1 MASSTYHAN
10 KEQMAT
16 LARSTPLRPRLM
28 FRPTLLIAFAAAVI
42 TALVQS
48 FLVPIDCDVSWLTTV
63 NEKMLAGQRLYVD
76 IIEVNPPA
84 SIWLYTP
91 FVWLAHQLQLR
102 PEAMIVA
109 AFIAGALA
117 TSALALRI
125 GAHLRRSPNPLIFF
139 ALLCFVEL
147 LLPLGT
153 FAQREHAAI
162 LFAAPA
168 LTALAVLSEKRALS
182 LPLRVIAGLAA
193 GLVIAIKPHF
203 ALAIIPA
210 VVLAAWQAR
219 ALRPMIPAAAAA
231 IAVIALY
238 AAAVVV
244 FTPEYLQLL
253 PMLAAAYL
261 PLHDYWLTLLRG
273 PVVIVP
279 LAIYALALF
288 LRPGRVAA
296 LAAMFLIA
304 SAGFA
309 VAGLIQGKGYLNHA
323 LPGMALGF
331 VGLVLLALE
340 PGIERD
346 RRNFVLAA
354 TAALA
359 CLEVY
364 AMASIQPIR
373 GLAEAVQRVAPPRP
387 SVITL
392 GPDLL
397 TGHPLVRNVG
407 GRWAGSRAGMYIA
420 VGAYSELPGARGP
433 AKARLFRWYEDDVAA
448 FANDVQRERPDV
460 ILVDARPELAWLRK
474 EPKIQRAVAGY
485 RPRAR
490 VGDVEI
496 WVRR

>member
-1 MASSTYHAN
+1 
-10 KEQMAT
+10 MAT
-16 LARSTPLRPRLM
+16 LAQSQHIRPRPTV
-28 FRPTLLIAFAAAVI
+28 RPTLAIGFAAAVV

-48 FLVPIDCDVSWLTTV
+48 FLVPIDCDVSWLITV

-76 IIEVNPPA
+76 LIEVNPPA

-91 FVWLAHQLQLR
+91 FVWLAHQLPLR
-102 PEAMIVA
+102 PEAVIVA
-109 AFIAGALA
+109 GFIAGALT

-125 GAHLRRSPNPLIFF
+125 SAHLRRPPSPRIFF

-168 LTALAVLSEKRALS
+168 LTALAVLAEKGTLS
-182 LPLRVIAGLAA
+182 LSLRVIAGLAA

-210 VVLAAWQAR
+210 VVLAAWRAR

-231 IAVIALY
+231 IGVVALY
-238 AAAVVV
+238 ATAVVV

-253 PMLAAAYL
+253 PMLTAAYL

-279 LAIYALALF
+279 LAIYALARF
-288 LRPGRVAA
+288 LRPSRVAA
-296 LAAMFLIA
+296 LPAMFLIA
-304 SAGFA
+304 SAGFT

-331 VGLVLLALE
+331 VGLVLLTNE
-340 PGIERD
+340 PGIDRG
-346 RRNFVLAA
+346 RRNFVLTA

-359 CLEVY
+359 GLELY

-373 GLAEAVQRVAPPRP
+373 GLAEAVQRVAPRHPG
-387 SVITL
+387 VITL

-420 VGAYSELPGARGP
+420 VGAHSELSGARGP
-433 AKARLFRWYEDDVAA
+433 AKARLLRWYEGDVAA
-448 FANDVQRERPDV
+448 FADDVERERPEV
-460 ILVDARPELAWLRK
+460 ILVDARPELAWLRN
-474 EPKIQRAVAGY
+474 EPKIQSAIGGY
-485 RPRAR
+485 GPRAR

>member
-1 MASSTYHAN
+1 
-10 KEQMAT
+10 MAT
-16 LARSTPLRPRLM
+16 LAQSPLLRWVPM
-28 FRPTLLIAFAAAVI
+28 TRPTLLIGFAAAVI
-42 TALVQS
+42 TVLVQS
-48 FLVPIDCDVSWLTTV
+48 FLVPIDCDVSWLITV

-102 PEAMIVA
+102 PEAVIVT

-117 TSALALRI
+117 TSAFALRI
-125 GAHLRRSPNPLIFF
+125 SAHLRRPPNALIFF
-139 ALLCFVEL
+139 ALLCFAEL

-168 LTALAVLSEKRALS
+168 LTALAVLAEKGALS
-182 LPLRVIAGLAA
+182 LSLRLIAGLAA

-203 ALAIIPA
+203 ALAIVPA
-210 VVLAAWQAR
+210 VALAAWQAR

-231 IAVIALY
+231 IAVVVLY

-288 LRPGRVAA
+288 LRPGRIAA
-296 LAAMFLIA
+296 LPAMFLVA

-331 VGLVLLALE
+331 VGLVLLAID
-340 PGIERD
+340 PGVERG

-359 CLEVY
+359 CLELY
-364 AMASIQPIR
+364 AMASIRPIA
-373 GLAEAVQRVAPPRP
+373 GLAEAVERVAPQRP
-387 SVITL
+387 SVIAL

-397 TGHPLVRNVG
+397 TGHPLVRNIG

-420 VGAYSELPGARGP
+420 VGAHSELSAAHPDP
-433 AKARLFRWYEDDVAA
+433 RLLRWYEADVAA
-448 FANDVQRERPDV
+448 FADDVRRERPDV

-474 EPKIQRAVAGY
+474 EPKIQSAIAGY
-485 RPRAR
+485 GPRAR
-490 VGDVEI
+490 VGDVEV

>member
-1 MASSTYHAN
+1 
-10 KEQMAT
+10 
-16 LARSTPLRPRLM
+16 M
-28 FRPTLLIAFAAAVI
+28 FRPTLAIGFATAVI
-42 TALVQS
+42 AALVQS
-48 FLVPIDCDVSWLTTV
+48 FFVPIDCDVSWLITV

-76 IIEVNPPA
+76 IVEVNPPA

-91 FVWLAHQLQLR
+91 FVWLAHALHLR
-102 PEAMIVA
+102 PEAVVA
-109 AFIAGALA
+109 TAFIAGALA

-125 GAHLRRSPNPLIFF
+125 SAHLRSPPNPLVFF

-168 LTALAVLSEKRALS
+168 LTALAVLAEKRPLS
-182 LPLRVIAGLAA
+182 LSLRVIAGLAA

-203 ALAIIPA
+203 ALAIVPA
-210 VVLAAWQAR
+210 VALAAWQAR
-219 ALRPMIPAAAAA
+219 TLRPMVPAAAAA
-231 IAVIALY
+231 LAVVALY
-238 AAAVVV
+238 AAAVLV

-253 PMLAAAYL
+253 PMLSAAYL

-296 LAAMFLIA
+296 LPAMFLIA

-331 VGLVLLALE
+331 VGLVLLPLE
-340 PGIERD
+340 PGIERG

-359 CLEVY
+359 CLELY
-364 AMASIQPIR
+364 AMASIQPIP
-373 GLAEAVQRVAPPRP
+373 GLAEAVTASPRRGRASSRSDPTSLPATRLCAMSTAVGPVRARACTLPSAPIPSSRP
-387 SVITL
+387 GTRTHACS
-392 GPDLL
+392 
-397 TGHPLVRNVG
+397 
-407 GRWAGSRAGMYIA
+407 AGMKPTSMLSPRMCSA
-420 VGAYSELPGARGP
+420 SGRTSSWSMRAPRLHGCVKSRRF
-433 AKARLFRWYEDDVAA
+433 KA
-448 FANDVQRERPDV
+448 
-460 ILVDARPELAWLRK
+460 
-474 EPKIQRAVAGY
+474 
-485 RPRAR
+485 
-490 VGDVEI
+490 
-496 WVRR
+496 

>member
-1 MASSTYHAN
+1 
-10 KEQMAT
+10 MAT
-16 LARSTPLRPRLM
+16 LAQSPLIRSRPM
-28 FRPTLLIAFAAAVI
+28 IRPTLAIGFAAAVI
-42 TALVQS
+42 AALVQS
-48 FLVPIDCDVSWLTTV
+48 FLVPIDCDVSWLITV
-63 NEKMLAGQRLYVD
+63 NEKMLAGQRLYID

-91 FVWLAHQLQLR
+91 FVWLAQQLQLR
-102 PEAMIVA
+102 PEAVIAA

-117 TSALALRI
+117 TSAFALRI
-125 GAHLRRSPNPLIFF
+125 SAHLRRPPNPLVFF

-153 FAQREHAAI
+153 FAQREHAAV

-168 LTALAVLSEKRALS
+168 LTALAVFAEKGTLS
-182 LPLRVIAGLAA
+182 LPSRVIAGLAA

-203 ALAIIPA
+203 ALAIVPA
-210 VVLAAWQAR
+210 VALAAWQAR
-219 ALRPMIPAAAAA
+219 SVKPMIPAAAAA
-231 IAVIALY
+231 IAVVALY
-238 AAAVVV
+238 TTAILV
-244 FTPEYLQLL
+244 FTPAYLQLL
-253 PMLAAAYL
+253 PMLAATYL

-296 LAAMFLIA
+296 LPAMFLVA

-323 LPGMALGF
+323 LPGMAFGF
-331 VGLVLLALE
+331 VGLVLLATE
-340 PGIERD
+340 PGMECG
-346 RRNFVLAA
+346 RRNFVLVA
-354 TAALA
+354 TGALA
-359 CLEVY
+359 CLELY
-364 AMASIQPIR
+364 AMGSIRPIP
-373 GLAEAVQRVAPPRP
+373 GLAEAVARVAPPRP
-387 SVITL
+387 SIITL

-407 GRWAGSRAGMYIA
+407 GRWAGSRAGLYIA
-420 VGAYSELPGARGP
+420 VGAHSQLSAAHPDP
-433 AKARLFRWYEDDVAA
+433 RLRRWYEADVDA
-448 FANDVQRERPDV
+448 FAADVRRERPDI

-474 EPKIQRAVAGY
+474 EPKIQSAIAAY

-490 VGDVEI
+490 AGDVEV

>member
-1 MASSTYHAN
+1 
-10 KEQMAT
+10 MAT
-16 LARSTPLRPRLM
+16 LAQSPLLRWVPASRPV
-28 FRPTLLIAFAAAVI
+28 LLIGLAAAAVA
-42 TALVQS
+42 ALVQS
-48 FLVPIDCDVSWLTTV
+48 FLVPIDCDVSWLITV

-76 IIEVNPPA
+76 VIEVNPPA

-91 FVWLAHQLQLR
+91 FVWLAHALQLR
-102 PEAMIVA
+102 PEAVIVA
-109 AFIAGALA
+109 AFIAVALA

-125 GAHLRRSPNPLIFF
+125 SAHLQRPPKPLIFF

-162 LFAAPA
+162 LFTAPA
-168 LTALAVLSEKRALS
+168 LTALAVLAEKLPLS
-182 LPLRVIAGLAA
+182 LSLRVIAGLAA
-193 GLVIAIKPHF
+193 GMVIAIKPHF

-210 VVLAAWQAR
+210 VALAAWQAR
-219 ALRPMIPAAAAA
+219 AVKPMIPAAAAA
-231 IAVIALY
+231 VAVVALY
-238 AAAVVV
+238 ATAVLV
-244 FTPEYLQLL
+244 FTPAYLQLL

-288 LRPGRVAA
+288 LRPRRIAA
-296 LAAMFLIA
+296 LPAMFLIA

-331 VGLVLLALE
+331 VGLVLLTLE
-340 PGIERD
+340 PGIERG
-346 RRNFVLAA
+346 RRNFVLTA

-359 CLEVY
+359 CLELY
-364 AMASIQPIR
+364 AMASIQPIP
-373 GLAEAVQRVAPPRP
+373 GLAEAVTRVAPPRP

-397 TGHPLVRNVG
+397 TGHPLVRNVN
-407 GRWAGSRAGMYIA
+407 GRWASSRAGMYIA
-420 VGAYSELPGARGP
+420 VGAHSELTGARGP
-433 AKARLFRWYEDDVAA
+433 AKARLLRWYQADVDA
-448 FANDVQRERPDV
+448 FAADVQRERPDV
-460 ILVDARPELAWLRK
+460 ILVDARPELAWLRE
-474 EPKIQRAVAGY
+474 EPKIQSAIAGY
-485 RPRAR
+485 RLRAR
-490 VGDVEI
+490 VGDVEV